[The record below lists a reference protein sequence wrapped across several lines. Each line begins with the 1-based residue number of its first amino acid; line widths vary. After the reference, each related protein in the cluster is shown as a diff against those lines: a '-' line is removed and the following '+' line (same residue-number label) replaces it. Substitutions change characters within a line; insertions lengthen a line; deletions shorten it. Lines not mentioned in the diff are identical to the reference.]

1 LKTKTTDSKSYADCY
16 HKNRSD
22 IDEQASVIL
31 ELISDLIGNISKI
44 SVLDVG
50 SGPGR
55 LAIPIGQQVH
65 KIVCIESD
73 LSAVNY
79 LQNRAERNNV
89 KIKVYPAKIQDLSSE
104 EIGCFDLVILS
115 HIIHWIDVSLLLDLS
130 KEYIIDDGYILLSYF
145 DLDNLEDML
154 FYKISGEKI
163 LKIQKLHTLSTLQ
176 IENLLSQ
183 ADFNII
189 HRIEI
194 PIKVDY
200 GNEKLESI
208 INSAGTLA
216 WKKSQESLSERE
228 YSELKSSALT
238 RLNSEPSLINTEYRT
253 MILAQKKVCPN
264 DLD

>member
-1 LKTKTTDSKSYADCY
+1 M
-16 HKNRSD
+16 
-22 IDEQASVIL
+22 
-31 ELISDLIGNISKI
+31 
-44 SVLDVG
+44 
-50 SGPGR
+50 
-55 LAIPIGQQVH
+55 
-65 KIVCIESD
+65 
-73 LSAVNY
+73 
-79 LQNRAERNNV
+79 
-89 KIKVYPAKIQDLSSE
+89 
-104 EIGCFDLVILS
+104 
-115 HIIHWIDVSLLLDLS
+115 LL
-130 KEYIIDDGYILLSYF
+130 
-145 DLDNLEDML
+145 
-154 FYKISGEKI
+154 YKISGEKI

-253 MILAQKKVCPN
+253 MILAQKKGVSK
-264 DLD
+264 